1 MKNVREALAR
11 VGRKVAAG
19 TAVAAAGIGSAA
31 ASGGTGV
38 DITEITAAIADAQT
52 KGLAIAG
59 SVTLLLFL
67 FAAAKYLRRAK

>member
-1 MKNVREALAR
+1 MKNVRETLAR

-31 ASGGTGV
+31 ASGGTGL
-38 DITEITAAIADAQT
+38 DTTEILAAISDAQT

-59 SVTLLLFL
+59 AVTVLLFM